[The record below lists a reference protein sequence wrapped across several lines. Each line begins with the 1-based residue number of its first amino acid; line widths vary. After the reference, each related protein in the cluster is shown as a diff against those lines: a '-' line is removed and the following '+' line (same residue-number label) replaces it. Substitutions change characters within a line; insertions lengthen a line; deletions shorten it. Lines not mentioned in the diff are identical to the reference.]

1 MKLCMRIFV
10 FILVLS
16 VATVAFA
23 DFQPTAVPRGYI
35 LMDYDTGTV
44 MAEHNADEPYPIASV
59 TKIMTMLIC
68 MEAINSGKISV
79 DDVVTA
85 SEYACKMGGSQI
97 YLEPGEQ
104 MSVGELLKS
113 IAVGSANDSSVAMAE
128 YIMGSEQTFVDAMN
142 ERARAL
148 GMANTNFVNCNGLDT
163 EGHYSSARDVAIM
176 SRELLKHEGIRPYLT
191 IWMDT
196 VRNGQFGLTNTN
208 KLIRFYDGAIGIKT
222 GSTSQ
227 AKYCLSAAAQRN
239 GLTLIGVVIG
249 AETTDD
255 RFGTAKELLNYGF
268 SNYKILP
275 LVEAGEDCGVVAVK
289 KGMDDSV
296 VTKAKSDYKIL
307 SSKQSNNKIEKNI
320 IFDEGIKAPVK
331 KGQKIGRIEIVSDGK
346 KIGEVDVT
354 AAENVVRI
362 GTVDTLLSLIKM
374 WVLR

>member
-1 MKLCMRIFV
+1 MRIFL
-10 FILVLS
+10 LVL
-16 VATVAFA
+16 VLCVPLMAFA
-23 DFQPTAVPRGYI
+23 DFQPTATPRGYI
-35 LMDYDTGTV
+35 LMDYDTGKV

-68 MEAINSGKISV
+68 MESINSGKISM

-104 MSVGELLKS
+104 MSVSELLKS
-113 IAVGSANDSSVAMAE
+113 IAVGSANDSSVALAE
-128 YIMGSEQTFVDAMN
+128 HIMGSEQTFVDAMN

-148 GMANTNFVNCNGLDT
+148 GMINTHFVNCNGLDVD
-163 EGHYSSARDVAIM
+163 GHYSSARDVALM
-176 SRELLKHEGIRPYLT
+176 SRELLKHDAIRPYLT

-227 AKYCLSAAAQRN
+227 AKYCLSAAAQRD

-249 AETTDD
+249 AETTAD
-255 RFGTAKELLNYGF
+255 RFETAKELLNYGF
-268 SNYKILP
+268 SNYKILS
-275 LVEAGEDCGVVAVK
+275 LVDAGEDCGVATVK
-289 KGMDDSV
+289 KGTVDSV
-296 VTKAKSDYKIL
+296 VARAKNDYKIL
-307 SSKQSNNKIEKNI
+307 SSKQSNSKIEKNVV
-320 IFDEGIKAPVK
+320 FDAEIKAPIK
-331 KGQKIGRIEIVSDGK
+331 KGQKIGRIEIVENGK

-354 AAENVVRI
+354 AAENVVKI
-362 GTVDTLLSLIKM
+362 GTVDTFLSLVRM
-374 WVLR
+374 WFLR